1 MSAKNDRNNGGRG
14 KGSVLDPG
22 IIPSDSMANLTK
34 PTLYSLYD
42 EDIAD
47 PSESSSIYKT
57 LSANAR
63 VATSSA
69 AAPAVHRSV
78 AEKVFSLIKNLVI
91 LSVSG
96 ILYLEVSKNLHDN
109 HQLHASF
116 TSKPVV
122 VITRIQDW
130 LFQGAVPLP
139 LQQDWVKYAIE
150 GVLFGSVVPV
160 LDLVFLQ
167 KDKAQARNGDSTLFG
182 ILRIANAML
191 GVTYGIRK
199 LQWSSSL
206 QAAGVWGLLN
216 IVLWLFFDGTP
227 SLLFESLI
235 ASVGVTL
242 GCVYEFDRSSFD
254 VAQFLYF
261 EDFYFLGFIIFG
273 KLGRFL
279 FF

>member
-1 MSAKNDRNNGGRG
+1 MAATNPRDNGNN
-14 KGSVLDPG
+14 PG

-42 EDIAD
+42 EDIAN
-47 PSESSSIYKT
+47 PNESSSIYKT
-57 LSANAR
+57 LSANTKAR
-63 VATSSA
+63 NAQLSA
-69 AAPAVHRSV
+69 APPIHRSA
-78 AEKVFSLIKNLVI
+78 AEKIYSLVKSLII

-96 ILYLEVSKNLHDN
+96 VLYLEVSKNLHDN
-109 HQLHASF
+109 HQLHSSF

-139 LQQDWVKYAIE
+139 LQQDWVLYAIE
-150 GVLFGSVVPV
+150 GVLFGSVIPL

-167 KDKAQARNGDSTLFG
+167 KDKAQARNGDSSLFG

-227 SLLFESLI
+227 SLLFESLL

-242 GCVYEFDRSSFD
+242 GCVYEFERSSFD
-254 VAQFLYF
+254 LAQFLYF